1 MAAGYVATGKQITAT
16 LGFVCRGRYCLR
28 ALGLRRDCDFL
39 EREPVLLMALSKQQ
53 KEIFNYVGQVFAYCS
68 LVFFAPLADMPMPY
82 FAAYFAVLT
91 VVAVPQRYSEAAYQR
106 FSGGAQREGRGSLL
120 SLLMAMSKQQKE
132 VFDYLVG
139 VLVCCWMVYFLLD
152 ADLPYFAACFAVLM
166 VVGLV
171 SRKLAQRLRITN
183 R

>member
-1 MAAGYVATGKQITAT
+1 
-16 LGFVCRGRYCLR
+16 
-28 ALGLRRDCDFL
+28 
-39 EREPVLLMALSKQQ
+39 MALSKQQ
-53 KEIFNYVGQVFAYCS
+53 KEIFNYVGQVFTYCS
-68 LVFFAPLADMPMPY
+68 LVLFALIADMPGPY

-91 VVAVPQRYSEAAYQR
+91 VVAVPQRCWEAAYRQL
-106 FSGGAQREGRGSLL
+106 SGGDQGESRGSLL
-120 SLLMAMSKQQKE
+120 RLLMAMSKQQKE

-139 VLVCCWMVYFLLD
+139 ALVCCWMVYLLLD